1 MLHGPQEYA
10 KLSSE
15 ALKFINS
22 APKAPKQVTK
32 KPYEY
37 VSPGTNLKSIAK
49 PAEASYEE
57 QYFSPSN
64 VTRYTHDKSK
74 SGFNIDTII

>member
-10 KLSSE
+10 KISSE

-22 APKAPKQVTK
+22 AAKAPKPIIK

-37 VSPGTNLKSIAK
+37 ITPGTNLKSIVK

-64 VTRYTHDKSK
+64 VTSYTRDNQKT
-74 SGFNIDTII
+74 GLNIDTII